1 MVVRR
6 VTLWLGAVL
15 GVIVVLLLA
24 SSCTQGGYSSTSAY
38 RYRTMPAFDSPL
50 DATADAIALAQF
62 ATASAAEVQ
71 AAQAAAEATAR
82 AAVYQATADAAQ
94 AVLEQQRLLLTQQ
107 AAAAT
112 AQAQATVDALA
123 VQATAQA
130 LVIQATATERA
141 FRMTATADALNR
153 AATATAQA
161 RADAATA
168 TAQARADLLTATHVA
183 WAGQRTATAEA
194 REATR
199 TAYQA
204 TATRAAEQ
212 REIVLGYGRD
222 YGIPAVLFLA
232 VLALAWLIGY
242 AIRQQA
248 RRPVVIPRN
257 ILGDAEPMAV
267 PQKGGGFTFVDLDRQ
282 PGSVLQVLP
291 DGTVRAPQLRSAG
304 QEERTTARDQLVDA
318 MTRPRL
324 GAGHK
329 GSNPPS
335 LPMPSPPRAP
345 APGLR
350 SVRVLRRLDQAA
362 RAGALPPTLVEA
374 LEAKWEEETEE

>member
-1 MVVRR
+1 MVRR
-6 VTLWLGAVL
+6 TALWAGTVFGVL
-15 GVIVVLLLA
+15 VLLLVM
-24 SSCTQGGYSSTSAY
+24 SSCTDGGYSSTSY
-38 RYRTMPAFDSPL
+38 RYRTVPAFDSPL
-50 DATADAIALAQF
+50 NATAEAIALSQF

-82 AAVYQATADAAQ
+82 AAVSQATVDAAQ
-94 AVLEQQRLLLTQQ
+94 AMLEQQRLMLTRQ
-107 AAAAT
+107 AAEATVRAQETANAFSIQLT
-112 AQAQATVDALA
+112 AQAAT
-123 VQATAQA
+123 
-130 LVIQATATERA
+130 IEATATERA

-161 RADAATA
+161 RADVATA
-168 TAQARADLLTATHVA
+168 TAQARADMLTATHVA
-183 WAGQRTATAEA
+183 WAEQRTATAEA

-222 YGIPAVLFLA
+222 YGIPFVLLLA
-232 VLALAWLIGY
+232 VGAMAWLIAF
-242 AIRQQA
+242 AIRQWST
-248 RRPVVIPRN
+248 RPVVIPRSP
-257 ILGDAEPMAV
+257 LGDAEHLVV
-267 PQKGGGFTFVDLDRQ
+267 PHKGGGFTFVDLDRQ
-282 PGSVLQVLP
+282 PGPALQVLP
-291 DGTVRAPQLRSAG
+291 DGRVQAPQLRSAG

-329 GSNPPS
+329 GSSPPS
-335 LPMPSPPRAP
+335 LPMPQPPRAP